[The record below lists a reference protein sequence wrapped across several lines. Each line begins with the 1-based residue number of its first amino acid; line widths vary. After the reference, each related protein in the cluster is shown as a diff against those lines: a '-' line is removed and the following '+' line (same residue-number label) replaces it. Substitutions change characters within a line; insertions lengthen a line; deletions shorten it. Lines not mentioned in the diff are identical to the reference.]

1 MPTELSTVSNPP
13 EAPRPA
19 GNGVTPDG
27 RPHREDGGS
36 FRLTTVSGIPI
47 RIHFTFT
54 IILAWAWL
62 VGMGANHG
70 TRSAMLAVLYVM
82 ALFACVVLHELG
94 HALTARRYGIRTR
107 DIVLYPIG
115 GIATLERLPDVGPEL
130 WIALA
135 GPMVNVA
142 IALLLAG
149 LSLLLGR
156 PLPAFNLDWER
167 SGTTILGNL
176 MWTNVV
182 LFAFNM
188 LPAFPMDG
196 GRVLRALLAR
206 FMDAATATTVAAR
219 IGQLAAIG
227 FVLVGV
233 SVGNLFLLFIAAFVF
248 LGAGQEATVYQARAL
263 TAGHIVRDAMLR
275 EYHTLSVGATMQ
287 DAADALLAGSQHD
300 FPVQHGDSIVGVLS
314 RNDLL
319 RGLAAG
325 GQDAY
330 VAGAMERE
338 FTWVR
343 PDVPLD
349 DVIMQMQAAPGPILV
364 MEGAP
369 EDYGKLVGMLT
380 QENLL
385 EFLTLARIRNNL
397 HQRASA

>member
-1 MPTELSTVSNPP
+1 MPTELSTLSNNPS
-13 EAPRPA
+13 AQGG

-27 RPHREDGGS
+27 RPHRDDGAS
-36 FRLTTVSGIPI
+36 FRLAIVAGIPI

-54 IILAWAWL
+54 IILIWAWL
-62 VGMGANHG
+62 VGMEAKGG
-70 TRSAMLAVLYVM
+70 TGSAFRAVFYVL

-94 HALTARRYGIRTR
+94 HALVARRYGIRTR

-115 GIATLERLPDVGPEL
+115 GIASLEKLPTAGPEL

-135 GPMVNVA
+135 GPAVNVA
-142 IALLLAG
+142 IAALLAAVIF
-149 LSLLLGR
+149 LSGR
-156 PLPAFNLDWER
+156 PLPAFNMDWAR
-167 SGTTILGNL
+167 PGTGLLGNL
-176 MWTNVV
+176 MWTNVA

-206 FMDAATATTVAAR
+206 IMDAATATAVAAR
-219 IGQLAAIG
+219 VGQLAAVG
-227 FVLVGV
+227 FALFGLVA
-233 SVGNLFLLFIAAFVF
+233 GNLFLCFIAAFVF
-248 LGAGQEATVYQARAL
+248 LGAGQEAAVFRARAL
-263 TAGHIVRDAMLR
+263 TAGHTVREAMLR
-275 EYHTLSVGATMQ
+275 DFHTLTVGETLR

-300 FPVQHGDSIVGVLS
+300 FPVKYGDSVVGVLA

-319 RGLAAG
+319 RALAAG

-343 PDVPLD
+343 PEVPLD
-349 DVIMQMQAAPGPILV
+349 DVIMQAQTASGPIMV
-364 MEGAP
+364 MEGDP
-369 EDYGKLVGMLT
+369 ENDGALVGMLT

-385 EFLTLARIRNNL
+385 EFLTLTRIRNSLN
-397 HQRASA
+397 QRASA